1 MRLRR
6 NELNTFLAM
15 QVIVV
20 GAFALSYGRMSVD
33 SAVRLRE
40 AVIGE
45 AVYPVVGLTREEP
58 LRIEPL
64 YDDPDVVSDEELA
77 MALWKIRPKFEKKH
91 RRPNHVEHALRAWGQ
106 DATFPDP
113 EVMSGT
119 EMRDLLLNHE
129 VYAASWEDE
138 GGPLLS
144 DRPLC
149 IDVRWGSDRSISIH
163 HDHCLAC
170 LSEAG
175 VSLNQAVV
183 SPFRR
188 DATFAY
194 LLQEA
199 VRDLQQDER
208 ETEWSAQTLALWL
221 PPVKRWR
228 NYNGRVL
235 SFDLLAKRLVRSHK
249 RIGVCLG
256 LHRVYSLMVMLRVDD
271 EYDILSDPVSQ
282 QAYAFLENVRDLISA
297 SQHEDGRWPSNWHEG
312 ADALKKPS
320 GDPAH
325 YDAIATGHLLEWLSI
340 APKELHP
347 PREDIVRAAKWAIKD
362 ISQREQEQIRLYYTF
377 YSHVGNT
384 LAFWRKTTPSEFWQR
399 WRETHAFEHDEEWLA
414 PIEARYMDTPS
425 EPSKKT
431 DPAPS
436 PSARPATEDQDT
448 TTDDQKAAVPAN
460 EEIALEGFC
469 PVSIVDAQKWA
480 RGKAIQEVK
489 YDGKTYRLAGT
500 NEKATFESN
509 AEKYAPV
516 LRGDCVVCYLEKGER
531 VGGSL
536 RSAATHQGRLYLF
549 ASPEDKQK
557 FLNDPAAY
565 VDADLAIDGDCP
577 VCRKD
582 LDRSVTGKQEIATTY
597 RGLRYRFAS
606 NEFREKFL
614 ADPAAYAMASDG
626 AEPNLTNTPAT
637 DELGAGMSNQSQ
649 EAS

>member
-6 NELNTFLAM
+6 NELNSFLAV
-15 QVIVV
+15 QVIVI

-33 SAVRLRE
+33 SAIRLRE

-45 AVYPVVGLTREEP
+45 AVYPFVPLTREEP
-58 LRIEPL
+58 LRIDPL
-64 YDDPDVVSDEELA
+64 YDDPNVVSDDELA
-77 MALWKIRPKFEKKH
+77 MALWKIRPKFEEKH

-106 DATFPDP
+106 DAKFQDP
-113 EVMSGT
+113 EVLSGP

-138 GGPLLS
+138 GGPLLA
-144 DRPLC
+144 DRPMG
-149 IDVRWGSDRSISIH
+149 IDVRWGSDISISIH

-208 ETEWSAQTLALWL
+208 ETEWSAQTFALWL

-249 RIGVCLG
+249 QIGVCLG

-271 EYDILSDPVSQ
+271 EHDILSDPVRQ
-282 QAYAFLENVRDLISA
+282 QAYAYLESVRDLICE
-297 SQHEDGRWPSNWHEG
+297 SQHEDGRWPSNWYEG

-320 GDPAH
+320 GDPPH
-325 YDAIATGHLLEWLSI
+325 FDAIATGHHLEWLSI

-362 ISQREQEQIRLYYTF
+362 ISQKEQEQIRLYYTF

-384 LAFWRKTTPSEFWQR
+384 LAFWRKTTPPDFWQR
-399 WRETHAFEHDEEWLA
+399 WRETHAFERDEEWLA
-414 PIEARYMDTPS
+414 AVEARYVDTPS
-425 EPSKKT
+425 EPSKET
-431 DPAPS
+431 NPAAPS
-436 PSARPATEDQDT
+436 SEGPAKKDQDKT
-448 TTDDQKAAVPAN
+448 THEQDATVRPV

-469 PVSIVDAQKWA
+469 PVSIVDARKWV
-480 RGKAIQEVK
+480 RGKATQEVK
-489 YDGKTYRLAGT
+489 YDGRTYRLAGA

-509 AEKYAPV
+509 AEKYGLV

-536 RSAATHQGRLYLF
+536 RSAATHRGRLYLF
-549 ASPEDKQK
+549 SSQADKQK
-557 FLNDPAAY
+557 FLNDPSAY
-565 VDADLAIDGDCP
+565 ADADLAFDGHCP
-577 VCRKD
+577 VCRKE
-582 LDRSVTGKQEIATTY
+582 LDRPVAGKREITTIY

-614 ADPAAYAMASDG
+614 ADPAVYAMASD
-626 AEPNLTNTPAT
+626 EPEPGSGTPAT
-637 DELGAGMSNQSQ
+637 D
-649 EAS
+649 